1 MKTLFILSACL
12 LFSACNSDSSL
23 NENNDNATAANTL
36 LSNTKTSDIRPK
48 TRTTT
53 YNPEAVIPPQCY
65 TKHEANYNPCITCHQ
80 SYPFL
85 SRPNAMN
92 DLGLQ
97 MEYAFSD
104 PGLTN
109 HWKNLFED
117 RRERISQIGDNEIL
131 NYINTDNYSPLIR
144 QLKDMADWQGPIPEL
159 NNLALGKGAFD
170 NLGFAKDG
178 SHWVAFN
185 YKPLPSTFWPTNG
198 STDDVMIRLPQ
209 AFRASACTDTNNRD
223 DNAYSQD
230 AYLANLAILEMA
242 IKDLSTISTP
252 PINEKLLCQDL
263 NQNGILEQ
271 HITEIPQQVTYAGG
285 ANHIPVNIML
295 YPQGTEFLHTV
306 RYVGVDNNGN
316 ITVPARMKELR
327 YMRKHQFLSAASLL
341 SAYGNEQQEK
351 TEGRLP
357 KYDYRED
364 RGISN
369 NFGWTLMGFIEAKDG
384 HLRMQ
389 DSEET
394 LFCMG
399 CHSTIGTTI
408 DQTFAFA
415 RKITGANGWGYID
428 LKGMVDAPTMGSKQ
442 GEIAHYLATVGGGN
456 EFRQNSEMTEK
467 WFNADGTLRKNAVK
481 NADVYTLITPSPA
494 RALSLN
500 KAYLTIVHDQDY
512 IYGRDANITPAI
524 NVHRAITSDTPVLD
538 PSKVHTWDMR
548 LDWSGE
554 K

>member
-1 MKTLFILSACL
+1 MKTLYILSACL
-12 LFSACNSDSSL
+12 LFSACNSDSAINKEGL
-23 NENNDNATAANTL
+23 NATTVNTL
-36 LSNTKTSDIRPK
+36 LTDIKTNDIRPK

-80 SYPFL
+80 SYTFL

-97 MEYAFSD
+97 MEYAFSEA
-104 PGLTN
+104 GLTN
-109 HWKNLFED
+109 HWQNLFED
-117 RRERISQIGDNEIL
+117 RRERINQIGDNEIL

-144 QLKDMADWQGPIPEL
+144 QLKNMTDWQGPIPEL
-159 NNLALGKGAFD
+159 ENLALGKEAFD
-170 NLGFAKDG
+170 SLGFAKDG

-198 STDDVMIRLPQ
+198 STDDVMIRLPK
-209 AFRASACTDTNNRD
+209 AFRASACTDINSD
-223 DNAYSQD
+223 DNDYSQD

-242 IKDLSTISTP
+242 IKDLDTLSTT
-252 PINEKLLCQDL
+252 PINEKMLCQDL
-263 NQNGILEQ
+263 NANGILEKR
-271 HITEIPQQVTYAGG
+271 ITEIPRQATYAGD
-285 ANHIPVNIML
+285 ASQTPVNTML

-306 RYVGVDNNGN
+306 RYVGVDDDGN

-327 YMRKHQFLSAASLL
+327 YMRKHAFVSSASLL

-351 TEGRLP
+351 TDGQLP

-415 RKITGANGWGYID
+415 RKVTGAEGWGYID
-428 LKGMVDAPTMGSKQ
+428 LKGMFDAPTMGSNQ
-442 GEIAHYLATVGGGN
+442 GEIAHYLETVGGGN
-456 EFRQNSEMTEK
+456 EFRQNAEMAEK
-467 WFNADGTLRKNAVK
+467 WFNSDGTLHQEAVA

-500 KAYLTIVHDQDY
+500 KAYLTIVQDQDY
-512 IYGRDANITPAI
+512 IYGRDANLAPAV
-524 NVHRAITSDTPVLD
+524 NVHRSITSDTPVLA
-538 PSKVHTWDMR
+538 PSKVHAWDIR
-548 LDWSGE
+548 LDWSGN